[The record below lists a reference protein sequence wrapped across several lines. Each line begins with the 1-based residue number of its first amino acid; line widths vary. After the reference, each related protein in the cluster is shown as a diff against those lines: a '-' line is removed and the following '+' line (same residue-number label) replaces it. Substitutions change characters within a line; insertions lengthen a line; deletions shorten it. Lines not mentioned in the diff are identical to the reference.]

1 MSVDL
6 PTLMLAGS
14 FVAAISGAFLIFAW
28 CQNREAKAPL
38 WWAGANLALATGV
51 PLISSPG
58 ATFGGPSVVL
68 GIVLLNLSPALVW
81 AAAVSCNDRRP
92 NPALV
97 AAGATIWLF
106 AFVAIFRLSS
116 EAQMALNL
124 GVISIYLLAAAAEF
138 WLGNTRGL
146 QTRWPLIVLL
156 VLHGSFFAVGAV
168 LAANGEIASARP
180 TTLDSWFG
188 LIHFETLAFVVGT
201 AIFAVAM
208 VKEQREMEQKTAAR
222 VDPLTGVA
230 NRRAFLENA
239 EGLLQR
245 SLASGKPL
253 ALIVFDLDRFKS
265 INDNHGHA
273 MGDKVL
279 EQFGEATRHV
289 LRSSDAVGRMGGEE
303 FAVVLPG
310 SDRDRRRNRR
320 RTHSSR
326 LHRRLLRT
334 RRRRLP
340 ADTER
345 RHRPSSYGCRRDPRL
360 DLCDRRRSALSG
372 EKGRP
377 RPHRRGGGS
386 AGYRPGR
393 PGRACNTGRLNRH
406 LASCRWPR

>member
-1 MSVDL
+1 MNVDL
-6 PTLMLAGS
+6 PTLMLAAS

-28 CQNREAKAPL
+28 FQNREAKAPL

-68 GIVLLNLSPALVW
+68 GIVLLNLSSALVW

-97 AAGATIWLF
+97 AAGAAIWLF

-124 GVISIYLLAAAAEF
+124 SVISIYLLAAAAEF

-168 LAANGEIASARP
+168 LAANGQIASAPP

-188 LIHFETLAFVVGT
+188 MIHFETLAFVVGT

-230 NRRAFLENA
+230 NRRAFLESA
-239 EGLLQR
+239 EALLRR
-245 SLASGKPL
+245 SLASGEPL

-310 SDRDRRRNRR
+310 STATAGAIVAERIRHAFIDACSALGVEGFRPTLSGGIAQVPPDTGATLDSIYATADEALYRAKKDGRDRIVVAADVKD
-320 RTHSSR
+320 TVP
-326 LHRRLLRT
+326 T
-334 RRRRLP
+334 DP
-340 ADTER
+340 AGLAER
-345 RHRPSSYGCRRDPRL
+345 
-360 DLCDRRRSALSG
+360 A
-372 EKGRP
+372 
-377 RPHRRGGGS
+377 
-386 AGYRPGR
+386 A
-393 PGRACNTGRLNRH
+393 
-406 LASCRWPR
+406 